1 MQDATLVQLPERIAA
16 LPEPMHTL
24 CNRLFLVERVYGHTV
39 PPPQMY
45 PWIEQHF
52 GELEQ
57 VRRQVIIKTTNLF
70 TLESASFN
78 PLRGRRPQEDK
89 ESKANQDEA
98 LEELIASY
106 AGAQDTFDQPW
117 EGTTADVFGRIEGRH
132 CVSASNVAKYD
143 GWHGLVIFEEFHPLR
158 FTRNQF
164 SDYFDVALRWL
175 LQAHEQDPQARYPL
189 ITWNC
194 LWKSGASITHGHI
207 QMALSREMASGRVE
221 HWRRACSSYRALH
234 QRSFVEDI
242 WLVHQAL
249 GLDFLDT
256 SEVRGY
262 THLTP
267 LKDYEVVLE
276 SNPIAPFAQ
285 VQHASEEHDILVHTA
300 SLREE
305 LLPLWDACYATL
317 RNLIDEQGVRSFNLV
332 VYFPPFAA
340 TAEHWDDHRVRVR
353 VVDRG
358 HPLTRLVSIGAME
371 MFVNSIVTVDPFAV
385 AERLRQ
391 QVK

>member
-194 LWKSGASITHGHI
+194 LWKSA
-207 QMALSREMASGRVE
+207 
-221 HWRRACSSYRALH
+221 RACRPG
-234 QRSFVEDI
+234 
-242 WLVHQAL
+242 W
-249 GLDFLDT
+249 
-256 SEVRGY
+256 
-262 THLTP
+262 
-267 LKDYEVVLE
+267 
-276 SNPIAPFAQ
+276 
-285 VQHASEEHDILVHTA
+285 
-300 SLREE
+300 
-305 LLPLWDACYATL
+305 
-317 RNLIDEQGVRSFNLV
+317 
-332 VYFPPFAA
+332 
-340 TAEHWDDHRVRVR
+340 
-353 VVDRG
+353 
-358 HPLTRLVSIGAME
+358 
-371 MFVNSIVTVDPFAV
+371 
-385 AERLRQ
+385 
-391 QVK
+391 